1 MTNPRDTD
9 LIRRLAQ
16 DATPVSRPPPPM
28 VSAMIW
34 FVLAVA
40 SALGVV
46 LVMGLRPDFS
56 ERLGDPLYLVEVA
69 TPLMT
74 SVLAAAA
81 AFCASCPGRPVWE
94 RFAPIPPL
102 ALWLA
107 ALIRHAY
114 LAYSASGQQAL
125 LLEIDAGCLP
135 KIALIGMLPAILIVL
150 MLRRGAPIAPITTTV
165 LSALAAASLAA
176 SALRLVHVQDASIMI
191 LVWHVGSV
199 ALIAAS
205 ASMFGRRL
213 FRWPTANLAIAG
225 PR

>member
-1 MTNPRDTD
+1 MTNPRDME

-16 DATPVSRPPPPM
+16 DASPVTRPPPPM

-34 FVLAVA
+34 FMLALAAAGGIVLIM
-40 SALGVV
+40 GV
-46 LVMGLRPDFS
+46 RPDFS
-56 ERLGDPLYLVEVA
+56 ERLGDRLFLAEIV

-81 AFCASCPGRPVWE
+81 AFCASCPGRPLWE
-94 RFAPIPPL
+94 RLAPIPPL
-102 ALWLA
+102 VLWVA
-107 ALIRHAY
+107 ALMRHAY
-114 LAYSASGQQAL
+114 LSYSDAGHQAL

-135 KIALIGMLPAILIVL
+135 KIALIGLLPAILIVL

-176 SALRLVHVQDASIMI
+176 AALRLVHVEDASIMI

-199 ALIAAS
+199 ALLAAS
-205 ASMFGRRL
+205 ASIFGRRL
-213 FRWPTANLAIAG
+213 FRWPTAKMAIHSAD
-225 PR
+225 

>member
-1 MTNPRDTD
+1 MTNTRDIE

-16 DATPVSRPPPPM
+16 DASPVSRPPPPM

-34 FVLAVA
+34 FALSVA
-40 SALGVV
+40 TALGVV
-46 LVMGLRPDFS
+46 LVMGLRPDFT
-56 ERLGDPLYLVEVA
+56 ERLGDPLFLAEVA

-74 SVLAAAA
+74 SILAAAA
-81 AFCASCPGRPVWE
+81 AFCASFPGRPLWE
-94 RFAPIPPL
+94 RFAPLPPL

-107 ALIRHAY
+107 ALVRHAY
-114 LAYSASGQQAL
+114 LAYSDAGHQAL

-135 KIALIGMLPAILIVL
+135 KIALIGLLPAVLIVL

-176 SALRLVHVQDASIMI
+176 AALRLVHLQDASIMI

-199 ALIAAS
+199 ALLAGAAS
-205 ASMFGRRL
+205 IFGRRL
-213 FRWPTANLAIAG
+213 FRWPMAHVAIDP